1 MMTALALLPVVHVQ
15 AGRSQE
21 ELRQLEVMMAVLVN
35 VDRAERDIPML
46 EYSFDVAD
54 VARAHSLD
62 MVKHDFFGHKS
73 PRTGGPADRISKA
86 RLPALGSAEN
96 LVTRNDIVKAEQGLM
111 NSPPH
116 RQNILNPEFTHT
128 GIGIVENARGQLVIT
143 QNFILRIEEM
153 DPETAP
159 QAMLE
164 LINSKRQEQNVP
176 PLILRESLAK
186 SAVEHSDRI
195 NEAGRMLPAAT
206 VSMTQADKRRYRAIQ
221 YGVIGAG
228 KLEDVLK
235 MKSCLDPRFRE
246 IGIGPVLNT
255 HENKPPGLLWVTIIL
270 GCR

>member
-1 MMTALALLPVVHVQ
+1 MITALLLLPAVHVQ
-15 AGRSQE
+15 AARSQE
-21 ELRQLEVMMAVLVN
+21 ELRRFEVMMAVLVN
-35 VDRAERDIPML
+35 VDRAEQDIPML

-62 MVKHDFFGHKS
+62 MAKHDFFGHKS
-73 PRTGGPADRISKA
+73 PRTGGPADRIKRA

-96 LVTRNDIVKAEQGLM
+96 LVTRNEIVRGEQALM

-116 RQNILNPEFTHT
+116 RQNILNPEFTHV

-159 QAMLE
+159 EAMLE
-164 LINSKRQEQNVP
+164 LINSKRQEQKVP
-176 PLILRESLAK
+176 PLILRESLVK
-186 SAVEHSDRI
+186 SAVEHSEKM
-195 NEAGRMLPAAT
+195 NEAGRIVTAAK
-206 VSMTQADKRRYRAIQ
+206 VSMTQVDKRRYRAIQ
-221 YGVIGAG
+221 YAVVGAG

-246 IGIGPVLNT
+246 IGLGPVLNT